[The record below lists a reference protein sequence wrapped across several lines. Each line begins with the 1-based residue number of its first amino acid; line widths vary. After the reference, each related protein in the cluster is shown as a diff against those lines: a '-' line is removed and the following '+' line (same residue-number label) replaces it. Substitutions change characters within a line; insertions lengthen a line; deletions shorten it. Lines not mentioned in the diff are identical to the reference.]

1 MKLGRRCDEPTALR
15 VARGEPVK
23 PPPEVDQHLGG
34 DPLTTLPRI
43 CLTQGGRYV
52 LVFTLETQPFRVRGD
67 PGRLVMAKDTMQPAC
82 DWSHFSAP
90 SKPEGRRLVFGVEDE
105 RSTLDGAVVFV
116 AMELSKS
123 AWLLAAQGSPS
134 GKTSSH
140 RLESGDIASLLT
152 LLRRL
157 QARERQ
163 ACGAGDV
170 QLVVGH
176 EAGYDG
182 FWLQRCLAADGITCW
197 VMDPGSLQVNRRARR
212 AKTDRLDAAM
222 LLRALIAWCRGD
234 RAACHMVQ
242 VPSVAREDA
251 RRTHRERQRLV
262 AERVQHVNRI
272 KGLLATQGIN
282 DYQPLRRDRSARLEE
297 LRTRDGHELPP
308 RLRREIDRE
317 LKRLELV
324 LEQLEVV
331 ETERDA
337 AVAEPTADD
346 ADATKVALLAKLGGI
361 GNELATVLVREGLFR
376 SFANRKE
383 VAAYAGLTPMPFAS
397 GERHREQGISKAG
410 NPLLRKAMVELAW
423 LWLRYQPDSAL
434 ARWFA
439 ERVGAA
445 RGRVRKIAAVALARK
460 LLVALWRYVT
470 AGLMPEGARLKAA

>member
-1 MKLGRRCDEPTALR
+1 MH
-15 VARGEPVK
+15 
-23 PPPEVDQHLGG
+23 Q
-34 DPLTTLPRI
+34 
-43 CLTQGGRYV
+43 
-52 LVFTLETQPFRVRGD
+52 
-67 PGRLVMAKDTMQPAC
+67 
-82 DWSHFSAP
+82 
-90 SKPEGRRLVFGVEDE
+90 VESE
-105 RSTLDGAVVFV
+105 RSVLDGAAVFV
-116 AMELSKS
+116 TIELSKS
-123 AWLLAAQGSPS
+123 AWLLAAQASPS

-140 RLESGDIASLLT
+140 RLDSGDITGLLA

-163 ACGAGDV
+163 TYGGGAV
-170 QLVVGH
+170 QIVVGY

-182 FWLQRCLAADGITCW
+182 FWLQRRLAAEGITCW

-234 RAACHMVQ
+234 RVACHMVQ

-272 KGLLATQGIN
+272 KGLLATQGIT
-282 DYQPLRRDRSARLEE
+282 DYQPLRRDRSARLGEV
-297 LRTRDGHELPP
+297 RTKDGHALPP
-308 RLRREIDRE
+308 RLRREIERE
-317 LKRLELV
+317 LQRLELV
-324 LEQLEVV
+324 LEQLEAV
-331 ETERDA
+331 EAERDA
-337 AVAEPTADD
+337 AVAAPTVDD
-346 ADATKVALLAKLGGI
+346 ADAAKVALLVRLGGI
-361 GNELATVLVREGLFR
+361 GNELATVLVREGLYR
-376 SFANRKE
+376 SFTNRKE

-434 ARWFA
+434 ARWFTD
-439 ERVGAA
+439 RVGSV
-445 RGRVRKIAAVALARK
+445 RGRIRKITAVALARK

-470 AGLMPEGARLKAA
+470 AGLMPEGARVKAA

>member
-1 MKLGRRCDEPTALR
+1 
-15 VARGEPVK
+15 
-23 PPPEVDQHLGG
+23 
-34 DPLTTLPRI
+34 
-43 CLTQGGRYV
+43 
-52 LVFTLETQPFRVRGD
+52 
-67 PGRLVMAKDTMQPAC
+67 MQLAC
-82 DWSHFSAP
+82 DWSHSSA
-90 SKPEGRRLVFGVEDE
+90 SSEPEGRRPVYEVEYE
-105 RSTLDGAVVFV
+105 RFTLNGAVLFV

-134 GKTSSH
+134 GKTASH
-140 RLESGDIASLLT
+140 RLESGDIPGLLA

-163 ACGAGDV
+163 TCGGDDV
-170 QLVVGH
+170 QIVVGY

-182 FWLQRCLAADGITCW
+182 FWLQRRLAAEGITCW

-282 DYQPLRRDRSARLEE
+282 DYQPLRRDRSARLGEV
-297 LRTRDGHELPP
+297 RTKDGHALPP
-308 RLRREIDRE
+308 RLRREIERE
-317 LKRLELV
+317 LQRLELV
-324 LEQLEVV
+324 LEQLEAV
-331 ETERDA
+331 EAERDT
-337 AVAEPTADD
+337 AVAAPAVDD
-346 ADATKVALLAKLGGI
+346 ADAAKVALLARLGGI

-397 GERHREQGISKAG
+397 GDRHREQGISKAG

-423 LWLRYQPDSAL
+423 LWLRYQPDSTL
-434 ARWFA
+434 ARWFT
-439 ERVGAA
+439 ERVGSA
-445 RGRVRKIAAVALARK
+445 RGRIRKVTAIALVRK
-460 LLVALWRYVT
+460 LLIALWRYLT
-470 AGLMPEGARLKAA
+470 AGLMPEGAHLKAA